1 MLTLFIISALALL
14 AVAYWAFVTKP
25 VKDEMSEEKRYQ
37 DSQAAARRAKAE
49 AECSDWD
56 NLFHERPINNN

>member
-1 MLTLFIISALALL
+1 MAPALL

-49 AECSDWD
+49 AECSDY
-56 NLFHERPINNN
+56 LFIHGEHPINNN

>member
-1 MLTLFIISALALL
+1 MAPALL

-56 NLFHERPINNN
+56 NLFDEHPINNN